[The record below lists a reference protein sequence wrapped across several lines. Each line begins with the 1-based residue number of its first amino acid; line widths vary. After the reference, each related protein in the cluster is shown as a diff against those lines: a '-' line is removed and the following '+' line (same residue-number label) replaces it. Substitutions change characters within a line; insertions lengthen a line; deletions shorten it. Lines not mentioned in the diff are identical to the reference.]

1 MFVAK
6 IQISCSNFVGVL
18 RVRLRLMCGSWATKV
33 QLLKYLVLPFI
44 PYQKLNLQ
52 NTISSY
58 AAAMV
63 LLYNGCNLKVTAPHD
78 EIHLYINNRPGN

>member
-18 RVRLRLMCGSWATKV
+18 RVRLRLMCSSWATKV

-44 PYQKLNLQ
+44 PYQKLNL
-52 NTISSY
+52 
-58 AAAMV
+58 
-63 LLYNGCNLKVTAPHD
+63 
-78 EIHLYINNRPGN
+78 